1 MKYKKPKTLKKET
14 IGIIGLG
21 YVGLPLA
28 LEFGK
33 KFKVIGY
40 DSDKSRILGLKKN
53 FDKTFEIRKKEFRR
67 SKKLSF
73 TNNDEDLNNC
83 NIFIIAVPTPIN
95 KKKKPDLTHLKKAS
109 ILVGKKL
116 KKNDL
121 VIFESTIYPGGTEK
135 FCIPLLNKYS
145 NLKVNNDYSVGYSP
159 ERISP
164 GDKKR
169 KLTKIIK
176 IVSGSNSKALL
187 KVSKLYKTVIKAGI
201 YRTSS
206 IKTAEASK
214 IVENVQR
221 DINISLMNELSLI
234 FSKLNIDTC
243 DVLKAAKT
251 KWNFVNFKP
260 GLVGGHCISVDPYYL
275 KSTAE
280 TKGYHPYLISSG
292 RKINENMGNFIVN
305 KLIKKTKKENKKKN
319 FKVGIMGI
327 TFKENCSDTRN
338 SQILKIIKH
347 LKKNKIRTIIADPKV
362 DPDEMNKKYK
372 LKVVRKINKKVN
384 ALIIAVA
391 HREFSKLKLNY
402 FKKILKKERLIFDIK
417 SILNKNKFEK
427 QNFKI
432 WRL

>member
-1 MKYKKPKTLKKET
+1 
-14 IGIIGLG
+14 
-21 YVGLPLA
+21 
-28 LEFGK
+28 
-33 KFKVIGY
+33 
-40 DSDKSRILGLKKN
+40 
-53 FDKTFEIRKKEFRR
+53 
-67 SKKLSF
+67 
-73 TNNDEDLNNC
+73 
-83 NIFIIAVPTPIN
+83 
-95 KKKKPDLTHLKKAS
+95 
-109 ILVGKKL
+109 
-116 KKNDL
+116 
-121 VIFESTIYPGGTEK
+121 
-135 FCIPLLNKYS
+135 
-145 NLKVNNDYSVGYSP
+145 
-159 ERISP
+159 
-164 GDKKR
+164 
-169 KLTKIIK
+169 
-176 IVSGSNSKALL
+176 
-187 KVSKLYKTVIKAGI
+187 
-201 YRTSS
+201 
-206 IKTAEASK
+206 
-214 IVENVQR
+214 
-221 DINISLMNELSLI
+221 MNELSLI

-319 FKVGIMGI
+319 FRVGIMGI

-338 SQILKIIKH
+338 SQVLKIIKY